1 MCIKTYEKQKC
12 FPIFLLFLQ
21 LEGFPL
27 QTSKV
32 EVNEYRRTYECSG
45 LVYILYLV
53 EHLSGSLCSVPVV
66 KYGASQNLLSL
77 GASQCN

>member
-1 MCIKTYEKQKC
+1 MWLKIYEKQKY

-27 QTSKV
+27 QTPKV
-32 EVNEYRRTYECSG
+32 EVNEYRRTCERLG

-66 KYGASQNLLSL
+66 KYGKSQNLLSL

>member
-1 MCIKTYEKQKC
+1 MCIKTYEKQKR

-21 LEGFPL
+21 LEGFPF

-32 EVNEYRRTYECSG
+32 EVNEYRRTYERSG

-53 EHLSGSLCSVPVV
+53 EH
-66 KYGASQNLLSL
+66 
-77 GASQCN
+77 

>member
-1 MCIKTYEKQKC
+1 MHKNLGEAKMLSY
-12 FPIFLLFLQ
+12 FLTVFTTG
-21 LEGFPL
+21 GFPL

-32 EVNEYRRTYECSG
+32 EVNEYRRTHELSG
-45 LVYILYLV
+45 FVYILYLV

>member
-1 MCIKTYEKQKC
+1 MLSY
-12 FPIFLLFLQ
+12 FLTVFTTGGVSSSDFQ
-21 LEGFPL
+21 G
-27 QTSKV
+27 V
-32 EVNEYRRTYECSG
+32 EVNEYRRTYERSG